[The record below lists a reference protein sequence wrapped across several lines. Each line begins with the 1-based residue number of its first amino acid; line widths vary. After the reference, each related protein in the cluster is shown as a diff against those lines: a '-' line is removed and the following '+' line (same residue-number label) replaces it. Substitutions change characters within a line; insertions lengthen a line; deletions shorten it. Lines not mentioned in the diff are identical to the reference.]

1 VEGQRQLER
10 RQMISFIFSAIW
22 QFILGRFGM
31 SDAQKL
37 GRAQVENNELRSD
50 LDAKSEEA
58 RVMEAP
64 GRPESVV
71 DNELRRHAK

>member
-1 VEGQRQLER
+1 
-10 RQMISFIFSAIW
+10 MISFIFSAIW